1 MVASARMAGTVTL
14 RDRIMQLEAQARALH
29 ARVENASL
37 RARLDQ
43 ALLELERIPHV
54 FPERLAWH
62 ALLVPEGRLNRVREI
77 LEMKDARVSSI
88 Q

>member
-1 MVASARMAGTVTL
+1 MAGTVTL

-29 ARVENASL
+29 ACVENESL
-37 RARLDQ
+37 RARIDR
-43 ALLELERIPHV
+43 ALLELERIPQL
-54 FPERLAWH
+54 FPEPLAWR

-77 LEMKDARVSSI
+77 LEMKDGRASFV